1 MIVRRIKDDSAL
13 PRGKSS
19 DVKAKMIELER
30 MVFHK
35 SAMSIC
41 ELFMDRDEPA
51 HLVYQRIHDIKV
63 IVNTS
68 AEGYNDTYQ
77 LFAESVSVD

>member
-1 MIVRRIKDDSAL
+1 MRRRKYKPDL
-13 PRGKSS
+13 PRGNSI
-19 DVKAKMIELER
+19 DVKPNMIESDR
-30 MVFHK
+30 NIVHK
-35 SAMSIC
+35 SVMSIC